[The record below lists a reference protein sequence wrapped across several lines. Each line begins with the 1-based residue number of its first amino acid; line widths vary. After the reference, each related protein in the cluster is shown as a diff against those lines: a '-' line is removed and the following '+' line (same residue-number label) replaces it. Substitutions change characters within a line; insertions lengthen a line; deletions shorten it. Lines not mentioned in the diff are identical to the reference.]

1 MARGGMS
8 LGGDQMEFKKKEE
21 FFFDTKKKSELLKDE
36 NETNGYN
43 LIVEPPKL
51 KEKAEKKFD
60 KKDISVNKS
69 KTATEQIKKMVNSQ
83 EQLLSNEGA
92 ANLELLG
99 RSIASISDFFDDKMP
114 MPAMDSEKKVSKKA
128 VTENMIRMN
137 LGFENVD
144 KKYDDLIMNLDKC
157 LQNENG
163 ETDNPEFKRVLK
175 ELKKQCEEE
184 KEIFKDKAI
193 QYQSLF
199 LNDPQRKGKVPTWGE
214 ALEFSRGEY
223 YDLADMG
230 KSFIKVKEDSSTK
243 VMHIEDDKKGKTL
256 TIDKDSQNGDTQTLQ
271 KNSRVAATK
280 MAGVLGAQDMVCT
293 SRTAYVK
300 DGDGLFRATITE
312 DSGGVAMERDEHEQ
326 QGMEFAMKA
335 LSEMFQLQTLDAI
348 CGLQER
354 GYDNIDVFKDKD
366 GVITGI
372 KAVDLFEKPVT
383 ANVVAA
389 LPAEFLNKLFN
400 IQRPVL
406 DVIFAGTL
414 SKPEIDKLWD
424 RIYKLQTTISK
435 CFRYDLKYREE
446 MAMRDGFYREAY
458 LSYEKGFEDDDH
470 RMMQAAN
477 KMQEKNEIKDTNLPD
492 DFSVEQN
499 N

>member
-1 MARGGMS
+1 MS

-51 KEKAEKKFD
+51 KEKTEKKFD
-60 KKDISVNKS
+60 KKEISANKG
-69 KTATEQIKKMVNSQ
+69 KTVTEQIKKMVNSE
-83 EQLLSNEGA
+83 EQLLSKEGSD
-92 ANLELLG
+92 NLNLLS
-99 RSIASISDFFDDKMP
+99 RSIFSITDFLDDKMP
-114 MPAMDSEKKVSKKA
+114 MPAMDKEKKVSKQSMA
-128 VTENMIRMN
+128 ECMTRMN
-137 LGFENVD
+137 VSLD
-144 KKYDDLIMNLDKC
+144 KVEQKYDNLIMNLDKC
-157 LQNENG
+157 IQNENG
-163 ETDNPEFKRVLK
+163 ETNNPEFKRVLK

-184 KEIFKDKAI
+184 KECFKDKAL

-199 LNDPQRKGKVPTWGE
+199 INDPLRKGKVPTWGE
-214 ALEFSRGEY
+214 ALEFARSEY

-243 VMHIEDDKKGKTL
+243 VMRIKEQDKDKTL
-256 TIDKDSQNGDTQTLQ
+256 TIDKDSQDGNDQTLQ

-280 MAGVLGAQDMVCT
+280 MAGALGVSDMVCT
-293 SRTAYVK
+293 SKTAYVK

-312 DSGGVAMERDEHEQ
+312 DSGGINMERDMHEQ
-326 QGMEFAMKA
+326 QSMEFAVKA

-348 CGLQER
+348 CGLQAR
-354 GYDNIDVFKDKD
+354 GYDNMDVLKNDE

-372 KAVDLFEKPVT
+372 KAIDLFEKPVT
-383 ANVVAA
+383 ANVIAA
-389 LPAEFLNKLFN
+389 LPTEFLNKIFN
-400 IQRPVL
+400 IQKPVL
-406 DVIFAGTL
+406 DIIFAGTL
-414 SKPEIDKLWD
+414 SSVEIDKVWD
-424 RIYKLQTTISK
+424 RIYKLQMTISK

-446 MAMRDGFYREAY
+446 MAMRDNFYREAY

-470 RMMQAAN
+470 RMLQAVN

-492 DFSVEQN
+492 NFGVEQN